1 MNTLK
6 GLVVVSIILISIPTL
21 LTAQVKVPTQDEFF
35 EIIRTEGA
43 EKGEQIFHQ
52 VRENYPDTVF
62 FSEGAMNMLGYE
74 FISADQL
81 SEAIVVFRLN
91 VEAYPEAWNVYD
103 SMAEAYM
110 YNNEKEKAA
119 KYYKKSTDINPDNQN
134 GYLYH
139 QVLSN
144 YEKTEVRID
153 MRDGIKLFTSV
164 YMPLDKTRSYPIML
178 LRTPYSVRPYGQHRY
193 KKYLGPSDHFRDD
206 KFIFV
211 YQDVRG
217 KYLSEGDYVNV
228 RPFIPNKSTTE
239 QFDESTDTYDTIDWL
254 IKNIPN
260 NNGKVGMWGI
270 SYPGFYCTMAA
281 VDAHPALL
289 AVSPQAP
296 VTDWFIG
303 DDFHHHGAFF
313 LNLAFSFFSG
323 FGQPRPLPTTKRATS
338 FDFPTHDGY
347 RFFLEMGPLI
357 NAKKYIGEN
366 ISFWNDLMTH
376 GTYDHFWK
384 ERNVLQHLTD
394 VRPAMLTV
402 GGWFDAEDLYGPLN
416 VYKTIEEE
424 NPGSDNRLVMG
435 PWSHGGWSRS
445 TGEKLWDIHFGDSS
459 SYYYRENI
467 ELPFFNYYLKEGESL
482 NLPDASVFE
491 TGSNQWKAYDQWPPK
506 NMTEKK
512 LYLHPDGKLAFTQP
526 DPVTDMYDQYNSDPA
541 KPVPFIGGIYNYMPT
556 EYMVADQRFA
566 SKRPDVVV
574 YESDI
579 LNEDVTICGPVFAN
593 LSVTTS
599 GTDSDWIVKLIDVF
613 PDETPDYEPN
623 PRDVRM
629 GGYQMMVRG
638 EILRGKFRNSYENP
652 EPFSPNEITRV
663 RFDMRDVNHC
673 FLQGHR
679 IMVQVQSS
687 WFPLVDR
694 NPQTF
699 TDIYTATEED
709 FQKANQRIYY
719 SKEHPSFLEVK
730 VK

>member
-1 MNTLK
+1 MKILK
-6 GLVVVSIILISIPTL
+6 GLFVVYILIIILPSL
-21 LTAQVKVPTQDEFF
+21 LTAQVKIPTQDEFF

-43 EKGEQIFHQ
+43 EKGEEIFHQ
-52 VRENYPDTVF
+52 VREVYPDTVF
-62 FSEGAMNMLGYE
+62 FSERGMNGLGYQ
-74 FISADQL
+74 FIFADQF
-81 SEAIVVFRLN
+81 SEAIIVFKMN
-91 VEAYPEAWNVYD
+91 IEAYPKAWNVYD
-103 SMAEAYM
+103 SMGEAYM
-110 YNNEKEKAA
+110 YNKEKKKAI
-119 KYYKKSTDINPDNQN
+119 KFYKKSFEINPDNEN
-134 GYLYH
+134 AYLFQH
-139 QVLSN
+139 VLSN
-144 YEKTEVRID
+144 YEKTEVRIE
-153 MRDGIKLFTSV
+153 MRDGKNLFTSV
-164 YMPLDKTRSYPIML
+164 FMPLDRSKTYPIML
-178 LRTPYSVRPYGQHRY
+178 LRTPYSVGPYGEHLC
-193 KKYLGPSDHFRDD
+193 KPFLGPSRLFVED

-211 YQDVRG
+211 FQDVRG
-217 KYLSEGDYVNV
+217 KYMSEGDYVNV
-228 RPFIPNKSTTE
+228 RPFIPNKKTPD
-239 QFDESTDTYDTIDWL
+239 QIDESSDTYDTIDWL

-313 LNLAFSFFSG
+313 LNHTFGFFSG
-323 FGQPRPLPTTKRATS
+323 FGVPRPEPTTEGSA
-338 FDFPTHDGY
+338 FFEFPTHDGY
-347 RFFLEMGPLI
+347 RFFLEMGPLK
-357 NAKKYIGEN
+357 NARKYLGDN
-366 ISFWNDLMTH
+366 NTFWNDLMTH
-376 GTYDHFWK
+376 GTNDEFWK
-384 ERNVLQHLTD
+384 ERNVLQHLNN

-424 NPGSDNRLVMG
+424 NPGIDNRLVMG
-435 PWSHGGWSRS
+435 PWSHGGWGRS
-445 TGEKLWDIHFGDSS
+445 TGEKLWDIHFDDSTS
-459 SYYYRENI
+459 FYYRENL
-467 ELPFFNYYLKEGESL
+467 EFPFFKYYLKEEGEL
-482 NLPDASVFE
+482 NIADATVFE
-491 TGSNQWKAYDQWPPK
+491 TGSNQWRTYDQWPPK
-506 NMTEKK
+506 NTTGKK
-512 LYLHPDGKLAFTQP
+512 LYLHPEGKLGFIQS
-526 DPVTDMYDQYNSDPA
+526 DPVGEIYDEYISDPA

-579 LNEDVTICGPVFAN
+579 LNEDVIICGPVFAN
-593 LSVTTS
+593 LSVSTS

-638 EILRGKFRNSYENP
+638 EVLRGKFRNGYEDP
-652 EPFSPNEITRV
+652 EPFSPGEVTQI
-663 RFDMRDVNHC
+663 RFNMRDVNHC
-673 FLQGHR
+673 FLKGHR

-699 TDIYTATEED
+699 TDIYNATEED
-709 FQKANQRIYY
+709 FQKAHQRIYY
-719 SKEHPSFLEVK
+719 SEEHPSLLEVR